1 MNPGKVKPQSEVS
14 PNDMKKEILHQK
26 ILFRNPREFTRF
38 VSGLRLRSY
47 QQGVLEAVLDSV
59 MHDRG
64 YSFVVMFP
72 RQSGKNELQAHL
84 EVYLL
89 TLLSMHPIE
98 LVKVS
103 PTLNPQAF
111 TSMRRFE
118 KVARRNL
125 LIASTWKKQGANT
138 YQVEHARITFLSAAP
153 GSNIVGATA
162 SGLLEVDEAQQVS
175 IEKYDRDIA
184 PMSASTCATHVF
196 WGTAWTSTT
205 LLGRELRAAE
215 EAEKKDGHRR
225 VFRLTAD
232 EVSAEIEAYRRHVEE
247 KIERFG
253 RSHPMVRTQY
263 FSEEVDGEGGMF
275 PAERLALMRGNQA
288 ARNTPDEYMITALL
302 LDVAGEDEGVRSVE
316 GSMSLAN
323 PARDATALTL
333 VEIGFEKT
341 EMTTEPNGGITQDA
355 HTKGHGPDE
364 ARANPGAEASLGVR
378 ASLARTERKGHS
390 TLCPYEGGPTLPMYR
405 PIRRWQWI
413 GKGQADLH
421 PLIREIA
428 LEWKARMVVVDATGV
443 GAGLTSFLEKALPGR
458 VLPFTFSKTSKSKLG
473 WDFLSVVDSYRW
485 QEPVF
490 ADLPGEEQVKFQ
502 NEFFKQLAAC
512 QFEVKADHAHS
523 MSWQVPEGSRDPES
537 GELLHDDWVFSAAL
551 CAKLDEQDWSP
562 ASEAFVVS
570 APDPLDEMDGRF

>member
-1 MNPGKVKPQSEVS
+1 MNPGSVKPQSEVS
-14 PNDMKKEILHQK
+14 PTDMKKEILHQK

-38 VSGLRLRSY
+38 ISGLRLRSY

-59 MHDRG
+59 MHERG

-215 EAEKKDGHRR
+215 EAEKKDGKRR

-247 KIERFG
+247 KIARFG

-275 PAERLALMRGNQA
+275 PAERLALMRGNRP
-288 ARNTPDEYMITALL
+288 ARNTPDDRTITALL

-341 EMTTEPNGGITQDA
+341 EMITDTNEGVPQDA
-355 HTKGHGPDE
+355 LTKGHGPEE
-364 ARANPGAEASLGVR
+364 ARANPRAEASLGAR
-378 ASLARTERKGHS
+378 ASLARTES
-390 TLCPYEGGPTLPMYR
+390 ELPIYR

-428 LEWKARMVVVDATGV
+428 LEWKARAVVVDATGV
-443 GAGLTSFLEKALPGR
+443 GAGLTSFLERSLPGR
-458 VLPFTFSKTSKSKLG
+458 VMPFTFNSSSKSKLG
-473 WDFLSVVDSYRW
+473 WDFLAIMDSGRW
-485 QEPVF
+485 QEPVLE
-490 ADLPGEEQVKFQ
+490 DLPGSEQLRYQ
-502 NEFFKQLAAC
+502 NEFFEQLAAC
-512 QFEVKADHAHS
+512 QFEVSDNAS
-523 MSWQVPEGSRDPES
+523 RTMRWSVPATARHPVS
-537 GELLHDDWVFSAAL
+537 GEPLHDDWICSAAL
-551 CAKLDEQDWSP
+551 AALLEKMDWQPSSP
-562 ASEAFVVS
+562 ALIIPAV
-570 APDPLDEMDGRF
+570 DPLKEMEGKF

>member
-1 MNPGKVKPQSEVS
+1 MTKAKARLKTLLREPMAFTQYG
-14 PNDMKKEILHQK
+14 ND
-26 ILFRNPREFTRF
+26 
-38 VSGLRLRSY
+38 LRLRSY

-59 MHDRG
+59 MHERG
-64 YSFVVMFP
+64 FSFVVMFP

-89 TLLSMHPIE
+89 TLLSKHPIE

-103 PTLNPQAF
+103 PTLKPQAL

-125 LIASTWKKQGANT
+125 LIASTWKKEGANA
-138 YQVEHARITFLSAAP
+138 YRVDQARICFLSAAP

-175 IEKYDRDIA
+175 IEKYDRDVA

-196 WGTAWTSTT
+196 WGTAWTSST
-205 LLGRELRAAE
+205 LLGRELRAATQG
-215 EAEKKDGHRR
+215 EKKDGKRR

-247 KIERFG
+247 KIARFG

-275 PAERLALMRGNQA
+275 PAERMTRMRGSQS
-288 ARNTPDEYMITALL
+288 ARTTPDGRTITALL

-316 GSMSLAN
+316 GSLSLAN
-323 PARDATALTL
+323 PARDDTALTL
-333 VEIGFEKT
+333 VEVVFE
-341 EMTTEPNGGITQDA
+341 EGREGHPSRAGLGPAPTTGIPA
-355 HTKGHGPDE
+355 
-364 ARANPGAEASLGVR
+364 
-378 ASLARTERKGHS
+378 
-390 TLCPYEGGPTLPMYR
+390 LPVYR

-428 LEWKARMVVVDATGV
+428 IEWKARAVVVDATGV
-443 GAGLTSFLEKALPGR
+443 GAGLTSFLERSLPGR
-458 VLPFTFSKTSKSKLG
+458 VFPFVFHSTSKSKLG
-473 WDFLSVVDSYRW
+473 WDFLAIVDSGRW
-485 QEPVF
+485 QEPVWPDV
-490 ADLPGEEQVKFQ
+490 AGDEQVRYQ
-502 NEFFKQLAAC
+502 NEFFAQLAAC
-512 QFEVKADHAHS
+512 QFEVSDSAS
-523 MSWQVPEGSRDPES
+523 RTMRWGVPPTSRHPES
-537 GELLHDDWVFSAAL
+537 GEPLHDDWISSAAL
-551 CAKLDEQDWSP
+551 AAVLEKMDWKP
-562 ASEAFVVS
+562 A
-570 APDPLDEMDGRF
+570 APALIIPAADPLQEMEGKF

>member
-1 MNPGKVKPQSEVS
+1 MISLPAEPGPDINSSDYE
-14 PNDMKKEILHQK
+14 KEILHQK
-26 ILFRNPREFTRF
+26 ILFKNPREFTRF
-38 VSGLRLRSY
+38 ISGLRLRSY

-59 MHDRG
+59 MHERG
-64 YSFVVMFP
+64 FSFVVMFP

-89 TLLSMHPIE
+89 TLLSKHPIE

-103 PTLNPQAF
+103 PTLRPQAL

-125 LIASTWKKQGANT
+125 LIASAWKKEGANA
-138 YQVEHARITFLSAAP
+138 YRVDQARICFLSAAP

-196 WGTAWTSTT
+196 WGTAWTSST
-205 LLGRELRAAE
+205 LLGRELRAA
-215 EAEKKDGHRR
+215 AQGEKKDGKRR

-247 KIERFG
+247 KIARFG

-275 PAERLALMRGNQA
+275 PAERLARMRGSQS
-288 ARNTPDEYMITALL
+288 ARTTPDDGAITALL

-316 GSMSLAN
+316 GSLSLAN

-333 VEIGFEKT
+333 VEVVFE
-341 EMTTEPNGGITQDA
+341 EGIYGESQLKNKDRRGVRPDA
-355 HTKGHGPDE
+355 LTNGHGSVPTS
-364 ARANPGAEASLGVR
+364 G
-378 ASLARTERKGHS
+378 GHG
-390 TLCPYEGGPTLPMYR
+390 TPCPYEGGSTLPLYR

-413 GKGQADLH
+413 GKGQAELH

-428 LEWKARMVVVDATGV
+428 LEWQAHAVVVDATGV
-443 GAGLTSFLEKALPGR
+443 GAGLTSFLERSLPGR
-458 VLPFTFSKTSKSKLG
+458 VFPFTFNSTSKSKLG
-473 WDFLSVVDSYRW
+473 WDFLAIVDSGRW
-485 QEPVF
+485 QEPVWP
-490 ADLPGEEQVKFQ
+490 DLPGSEQLRHQ
-502 NEFFKQLAAC
+502 NEFFAQLAAC
-512 QFEVKADHAHS
+512 QFEVSDSA
-523 MSWQVPEGSRDPES
+523 SRTMRWGVSPTSRRPES
-537 GELLHDDWVFSAAL
+537 GEPLHDDWISSAAL
-551 CAKLDEQDWSP
+551 AAVLEKMDWKP
-562 ASEAFVVS
+562 A
-570 APDPLDEMDGRF
+570 APALIIPAADPLEEMEGKF